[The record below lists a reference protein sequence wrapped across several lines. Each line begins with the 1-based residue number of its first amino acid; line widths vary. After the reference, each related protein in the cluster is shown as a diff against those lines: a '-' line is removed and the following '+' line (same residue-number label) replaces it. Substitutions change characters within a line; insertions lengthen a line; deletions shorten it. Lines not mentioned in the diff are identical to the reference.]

1 MYHLIIESSSLISV
15 QIMNCNCPGTQPG
28 PTLASTCGGSSYMLF
43 MGLLEVF
50 IRSQCDLEDP
60 CGRPESRSVADREY
74 DFIVVGGGSAGSVVA
89 SRLSEIPHWRVLLVE
104 AGNNEP
110 TGTQIPSMFFNFV
123 GTSIDWN
130 YKTEPEEMA
139 CLNEE
144 NRQCTWPRG
153 KVSDICT
160 LIYSRNSFLNNLT
173 NK

>member
-1 MYHLIIESSSLISV
+1 MQIIYCISFYQYLISFLLE
-15 QIMNCNCPGTQPG
+15 QIMNCNCPVTQPG
-28 PTLASTCGGSSYMLF
+28 PTLASTCGGSAFMLF

-60 CGRPESRSVADREY
+60 CGRPESRSVPDREY
-74 DFIVVGGGSAGSVVA
+74 DFIIIGGGSAGCVVA
-89 SRLSEIPHWRVLLVE
+89 SRLSEVPHWRVLLVE

-123 GTSIDWN
+123 GSSIDWN
-130 YKTEPEEMA
+130 YKTEPEESA
-139 CLNEE
+139 CLNEA

-153 KVSDICT
+153 KVRI
-160 LIYSRNSFLNNLT
+160 